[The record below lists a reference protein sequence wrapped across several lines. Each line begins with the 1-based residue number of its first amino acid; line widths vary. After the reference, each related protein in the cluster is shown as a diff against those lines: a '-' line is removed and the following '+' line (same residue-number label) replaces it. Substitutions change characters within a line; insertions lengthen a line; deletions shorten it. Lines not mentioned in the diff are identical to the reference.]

1 MDIKDRIISIM
12 RSSFSNNE
20 IDENSNSDNTDNWE
34 SINFLLLIVN
44 LENDFKVKFK
54 PEEIAELNSFKSI
67 NDSILK
73 KLNKTF
79 TLND

>member
-44 LENDFKVKFK
+44 LENDFKVKFE
-54 PEEIAELNSFKSI
+54 PDEIAELNSFKSI

-73 KLNKTF
+73 KVK
-79 TLND
+79 